1 MKKEGYWLT
10 CELCGREAFVESGLK
25 SDWWELE
32 MVPFRHS
39 MDDKNHVILCSEC
52 QNKVA
57 VALAEMKKWGDEY
70 GR

>member
-1 MKKEGYWLT
+1 MKRHGYWLT
-10 CELCGREAFVESGLK
+10 CELCGKEAFVESGRK

-32 MVPFRHS
+32 MVNFGQS
-39 MDDKNHVILCSEC
+39 MDDKNHMILCSEC

-57 VALAEMKKWGDEY
+57 VALAEMKKWRNEY

>member
-1 MKKEGYWLT
+1 MKRGGYWLT
-10 CELCGREAFVESGLK
+10 CELCGKESFVESGRK

-32 MVPFRHS
+32 MVNFGES
-39 MDDKNHVILCSEC
+39 MDDKNHMILCSEC

-57 VALAEMKKWGDEY
+57 VELAAMKKWRNEY